1 MVVFKET
8 TKVPP
13 NGALWIGQGSSQ
25 IVKMDYI
32 KISLIGLIAL
42 LSYYLLLQWPSD
54 IEKITDKPYPEV
66 EKLGEKDLIQRN
78 FNDSEDSLLTFKE
91 NGSLGSNEE
100 AIKGSGQKNDLK
112 YKTISNDVLSLLI
125 DLESGAFI
133 ESEMLN
139 VDTEFLSKTPL
150 SLFGNRDLGGGQDCP
165 SDLGAIYNGEN
176 CLGVYLANS
185 GFYNQKDGYIKPG
198 FSSLEKLSLDGGS
211 VLYIFSGKNNFFSF
225 TRKVLLRE
233 GSYLVQVEDV
243 IGLEGASSNTEE
255 VTPYLRIMR
264 DGAGAGAGASRLDN
278 YTYLGPVFSTE
289 RETFIKQDFD
299 DLREK
304 NYEESSLGGWLAM
317 VQRYFVS
324 AWVPEQNS
332 LYKYQ
337 ARRLSSGT
345 YSVALTGQNQT
356 IEAGKPLSFKN
367 SLYIGPKVTKQL
379 NEAHED
385 LGLVVD
391 YGFLWWLGQPIYNLM
406 QFGYSLI
413 ANWGFAILFATLVLK
428 AVLWPLSAAG
438 YRSAAKMRAV
448 APKIQDLQQKYS
460 NDKQKL
466 GQEMMNFYKSE
477 GVSPLGGCLPM
488 LLQMP
493 FFLAFYWVL
502 LDMVELRHSPFVF
515 WINDLSARDPLFVL
529 PILNA
534 ILMYYSQQLMPT
546 TPSNDPTQQQMQK
559 TMKYMPVVFG
569 AIFAFFPSGFV
580 LYFTVQSLIT
590 LAQQAL
596 SFRKEGVSLKST

>member
-1 MVVFKET
+1 LVVFKET

-54 IEKITDKPYPEV
+54 IEKITDKPYPKV
-66 EKLGEKDLIQRN
+66 EKLGEKDLIQRD

>member
-1 MVVFKET
+1 
-8 TKVPP
+8 
-13 NGALWIGQGSSQ
+13 
-25 IVKMDYI
+25 MDYI

-54 IEKITDKPYPEV
+54 IEKITDKPYPKV
-66 EKLGEKDLIQRN
+66 EKLGEKDLIQRD

>member
-1 MVVFKET
+1 LVVFKET

-54 IEKITDKPYPEV
+54 IEKITDKPYPKV
-66 EKLGEKDLIQRN
+66 EKLGEKDLIQRD

-243 IGLEGASSNTEE
+243 IGLEGASSNTQE

>member
-1 MVVFKET
+1 M
-8 TKVPP
+8 PP
-13 NGALWIGQGSSQ
+13 NGALRAGQSSPETL
-25 IVKMDYI
+25 KMDYV
-32 KISLIGLIAL
+32 KISLLGLIAL
-42 LSYYLLLQWPSD
+42 LSYYLLLQWPSE
-54 IEKITDKPYPEV
+54 IETHNNTPYTDTGEV
-66 EKLGEKDLIQRN
+66 EKFDPIKEG
-78 FNDSEDSLLTFKE
+78 FSDSEDSLLTFKE
-91 NGSLGSNEE
+91 NKPLS
-100 AIKGSGQKNDLK
+100 SGGVVAKDSVGENK
-112 YKTISNDVLSLLI
+112 STFKTISNDVLNILI
-125 DLESGAFI
+125 DLESGAFV
-133 ESEMLN
+133 EAEMLN
-139 VDTEFLSKTPL
+139 VDTEFLSKKPL
-150 SLFGNRDLGGGQDCP
+150 SLFGNRLLGEGKDCP
-165 SDLGAIYNGEN
+165 SELGAFYNGEN

-185 GFYNQKDGYIKPG
+185 GFYNQTDGYIKPS
-198 FSSLEKLSLDGGS
+198 FNSLEKLALDGGS
-211 VLYIFSGKNNFFSF
+211 TLYIFSGKKDLFSF
-225 TRKVLLRE
+225 TRKVLLRK
-233 GSYLVQVEDV
+233 GSYLVEVEDV
-243 IGLEGASSNTEE
+243 IGVEGAGSNREE
-255 VTPYLRIMR
+255 VTPYLRILR

-289 RETFIKQDFD
+289 RETFLKRDFD
-299 DLREK
+299 GLGEK

-324 AWVPEQNS
+324 AWVPEQGG

-345 YSVALTGQNQT
+345 YSVALTGQNQI
-356 IEAGKPLSFKN
+356 IETGKPLSFKN
-367 SLYIGPKVTKQL
+367 SLYVGPKVTKQL
-379 NEAHED
+379 KEAHED

-391 YGFLWWLGQPIYNLM
+391 YGFLWWLGQPIYSLM
-406 QFGYSLI
+406 QFGYSLV

-502 LDMVELRHSPFVF
+502 LDMVELRHSPFIF
-515 WINDLSARDPLFVL
+515 WISDLSSRDPLFIL

-559 TMKYMPVVFG
+559 TMKYMPIVFG

-580 LYFTVQSLIT
+580 LYFTIQSLIT

-596 SFRKEGVSLKST
+596 SFRKEGVSLKSS

>member
-1 MVVFKET
+1 MS
-8 TKVPP
+8 PY
-13 NGALWIGQGSSQ
+13 GAFWSGQSSPK
-25 IVKMDYI
+25 ILKMDYI

-42 LSYYLLLQWPSD
+42 LSYYLLLQWPSE
-54 IEKITDKPYPEV
+54 IETNNTKPYSNTGGA
-66 EKLGEKDLIQRN
+66 EKLDLIKEG
-78 FNDSEDSLLTFKE
+78 FSDSEDSLLTFKE
-91 NGSLGSNEE
+91 NKSLSPPGRVAEGSVGENKS
-100 AIKGSGQKNDLK
+100 KF
-112 YKTISNDVLSLLI
+112 KTISSDVLSILI
-125 DLESGAFI
+125 DLESGAFV
-133 ESEMLN
+133 EAEMLN

-150 SLFGNRDLGGGQDCP
+150 SLLGNRLLGDGQDCP
-165 SDLGAIYNGEN
+165 SELGALYSGES

-185 GFYNQKDGYIKPG
+185 GFYNQTDGYIKPN
-198 FSSLEKLSLDGGS
+198 FNSLEKLALDSGS
-211 VLYIFSGKNNFFSF
+211 MLYIFSGKKDSFSF
-225 TRKVLLRE
+225 TRKVLLRK
-233 GSYLVQVEDV
+233 GSYLVEVEDV
-243 IGLEGASSNTEE
+243 IGIEGGGSNREE

-324 AWVPEQNS
+324 AWVPEQS
-332 LYKYQ
+332 GLYKYQ

-356 IEAGKPLSFKN
+356 IETGKPLSFKN

-379 NEAHED
+379 KEAHED

-406 QFGYSLI
+406 QFGYSLV

-502 LDMVELRHSPFVF
+502 LDMVELRHSPFVL
-515 WINDLSARDPLFVL
+515 WISDLSARDPLFVL

-559 TMKYMPVVFG
+559 TMKYMPIVFG

-580 LYFTVQSLIT
+580 LYFTIQSLIT

>member
-1 MVVFKET
+1 
-8 TKVPP
+8 VPP

-54 IEKITDKPYPEV
+54 IEKITDKPYPKV
-66 EKLGEKDLIQRN
+66 EKLGEKDLIQRD

>member
-32 KISLIGLIAL
+32 KISLICLIAL

-54 IEKITDKPYPEV
+54 IEKITDKPYPKV
-66 EKLGEKDLIQRN
+66 EKLGEKDLIQSD

>member
-1 MVVFKET
+1 MVGFKET

-54 IEKITDKPYPEV
+54 IEKITDKPYPKV
-66 EKLGEKDLIQRN
+66 EKLGEKDLIQRD

-91 NGSLGSNEE
+91 NGSLSSNEE

-185 GFYNQKDGYIKPG
+185 GFYNQKEGYIKPG